1 MALKDC
7 LLPTIAITISIGI
20 SSVLAWN
27 SDIHRYESYDLDRG
41 PVFYEAY
48 YPDSNDE
55 LRGNYQ
61 EKRYFDRGAVL
72 EKSYQIP
79 SQRLAYSNNIVQ
91 LDNRQ
96 NLAGSVPRDARD
108 DRFPPRANEQP
119 LDIKEISSLARRAI
133 SRDLENWNTLESYL
147 DRARYQDPIYR
158 RQIVVPD
165 PRYGIEQSD
174 RGIGPDAFKDGR
186 DFRRELYEEVREE
199 PSDLSGRIRSSDDQ
213 RIPNAMRRLTARD
226 TAGKNS
232 LGTLESIR
240 YQNQSPSKQEIVQ
253 VLGAKEAN
261 APLMKDAENPKSIVD
276 PYPSENI
283 FAPRPQVINYIFSKK
298 PIVSLENKDRVVSEA
313 KETAKETMPRNYGD
327 NIIREEMKKTQEDK
341 DVKVASIEISEV
353 PKHKTRHHHGEW
365 PKRDYSRRHQS

>member
-147 DRARYQDPIYR
+147 DRA
-158 RQIVVPD
+158 
-165 PRYGIEQSD
+165 
-174 RGIGPDAFKDGR
+174 
-186 DFRRELYEEVREE
+186 RRELYEEVREE